1 MQCPQ
6 ISDEKKS
13 FASLTNNFWSFKKRI
28 KKNIHQWGKTC
39 FFFIRNLRALH
50 LLFAGTY
57 IRIWGHLYSAGITLQ
72 LYSALRFERLKRV
85 QKSRAIPWEFW
96 DEVFSLSRPSVCP
109 HLTTVYYSVKDNSR
123 IYYQSN
129 NENIETSGLHFV
141 LKSLNINLTSST
153 VTYLKSF
160 FGRNQFVFQ
169 LDTTFYAPFL
179 LLLGIYWPY
188 VIRGMN

>member
-1 MQCPQ
+1 MKIKVLPLWQ
-6 ISDEKKS
+6 ITFDPSKKG
-13 FASLTNNFWSFKKRI
+13 LKKI
-28 KKNIHQWGKTC
+28 FINGAKLV

-50 LLFAGTY
+50 LLFAATY